1 VGCADDSWSGD
12 PQAEGTAGEV
22 TPLTRQ
28 VSPVARSAS
37 PGGRRETTHAQAAK
51 QWITLTSQKLVAEQR
66 KLRLDPAHAHARR
79 LLPARRLSPALL
91 SPAVVD
97 VTRGVGETLF
107 GARDASHAQATR
119 AQEKLYRL
127 TCYWMYRFG
136 DQWRLARDMCRHLTG
151 LYDDSRSWRQLR
163 LWTTLAE
170 RDMDSEAPT
179 GAREELF
186 WRDYG
191 PHKWRLAEQLDRTVS
206 YLERWVSTARRVG
219 HVKPNYFGH
228 PRTRGESDRNSEV
241 TVIRG
246 STKMSP
252 SSTKQVVLR

>member
-1 VGCADDSWSGD
+1 MGCADDSWSGA
-12 PQAEGTAGEV
+12 PETEHTAGET
-22 TPLTRQ
+22 TPLAPQ
-28 VSPVARSAS
+28 VSPVAS
-37 PGGRRETTHAQAAK
+37 PGGRRDTTHAPTAK
-51 QWITLTSQKLVAEQR
+51 EWISLTSQKLVAGQR
-66 KLRLDPAHAHARR
+66 NC

-97 VTRGVGETLF
+97 VARDVGETWS
-107 GARDASHAQATR
+107 GASRDARRAQAAR

-151 LYDDSRSWRQLR
+151 LYDDSRTWRQLR

-170 RDMDSEAPT
+170 RDMDSEAPA

-206 YLERWVSTARRVG
+206 YLERWV
-219 HVKPNYFGH
+219 P
-228 PRTRGESDRNSEV
+228 
-241 TVIRG
+241 
-246 STKMSP
+246 
-252 SSTKQVVLR
+252 